1 MIAVSGPHGAVRI
14 SAVETMAACLV
25 GSGRKVRGGKLGASA
40 LGDVGVRE
48 VRFKLEC
55 FQLQHLS

>member
-1 MIAVSGPHGAVRI
+1 M
-14 SAVETMAACLV
+14 ETMAACLV